1 MSMAIATPKLYS
13 LYDEDVRGLL
23 NTHVGTAN
31 YLLPPLQQTQALPD
45 VAFRSNESI
54 WQAILPTQ
62 ERLHANV
69 TVRLDSFF
77 LFEWFPRSP
86 GLFHTVDGR
95 QAREVAE
102 NFRQRVPVSRFL
114 PAHKLRQ
121 DGDKGRDHEFLEIFD
136 PYGKISMLKRGI
148 GC

>member
-1 MSMAIATPKLYS
+1 MAIATPKLYS

-45 VAFRSNESI
+45 VAFTSNESI
-54 WQAILPTQ
+54 WQAILPPQ

-77 LFEWFPRSP
+77 LFEWFPRKEKEI
-86 GLFHTVDGR
+86 GR
-95 QAREVAE
+95 
-102 NFRQRVPVSRFL
+102 
-114 PAHKLRQ
+114 AHV
-121 DGDKGRDHEFLEIFD
+121 
-136 PYGKISMLKRGI
+136 
-148 GC
+148 